1 MPISSPESIRL
12 GGNEDVRAHP
22 PPFGA
27 LASSTANPA
36 ASASPHGRPLE
47 RSRRR
52 KNVATNRASCNQRG
66 QPRNQL
72 VQWTPQGGSS
82 VLQRPSISRV
92 QAPASETS
100 ARQSSEYGLLLRP
113 SFICAGMAVERAAG
127 WATPASF
134 IYAAAAGDE
143 QADLGVA
150 RVGFS
155 ELQSLEQ
162 QQRLPLFCAR
172 AQVAWRV
179 AWRVACFGPL
189 NPLGPSG
196 KRE

>member
-12 GGNEDVRAHP
+12 GGNEDFLAHP

-27 LASSTANPA
+27 MASSSANPV
-36 ASASPHGRPLE
+36 ASASPHGRWNARDAE
-47 RSRRR
+47 
-52 KNVATNRASCNQRG
+52 NVATNRAACNQRG
-66 QPRNQL
+66 RPRDQL
-72 VQWTPQGGSS
+72 VPWTPQGGSS

-113 SFICAGMAVERAAG
+113 SFGTAGMAVERAAR
-127 WATPASF
+127 WATPAST
-134 IYAAAAGDE
+134 ISIPAAGDE

-150 RVGFS
+150 RAGFS

-162 QQRLPLFCAR
+162 QQRLPLFFAPGSVAR
-172 AQVAWRV
+172 ARGWRGVACGVAWRV
-179 AWRVACFGPL
+179 
-189 NPLGPSG
+189 PSP
-196 KRE
+196 

>member
-1 MPISSPESIRL
+1 MSSPESIFL
-12 GGNEDVRAHP
+12 GKNEDFLAHP
-22 PPFGA
+22 PPFA
-27 LASSTANPA
+27 MASFPANPV
-36 ASASPHGRPLE
+36 ASASPHGRWDARDAE
-47 RSRRR
+47 
-52 KNVATNRASCNQRG
+52 NVATNRAACNQRG
-66 QPRNQL
+66 RPRDQL
-72 VQWTPQGGSS
+72 VPWTPQGGSS

-113 SFICAGMAVERAAG
+113 PFRSAGMAVERAAR

-150 RVGFS
+150 GVGFS

-162 QQRLPLFCAR
+162 QQRLPLFLCAR
-172 AQVAWRV
+172 AGGVAWRV
-179 AWRVACFGPL
+179 AWRVAC
-189 NPLGPSG
+189 S
-196 KRE
+196 

>member
-12 GGNEDVRAHP
+12 GGNEDFLAHP

-27 LASSTANPA
+27 MASSSANPV
-36 ASASPHGRPLE
+36 ASASPHGRWNARDAE
-47 RSRRR
+47 
-52 KNVATNRASCNQRG
+52 NVATNRASCNQRG

-113 SFICAGMAVERAAG
+113 SFISAGMAVERAAR
-127 WATPASF
+127 WATPAST

-162 QQRLPLFCAR
+162 QQRLPLFFAPSSVERAR
-172 AQVAWRV
+172 GWRGVAWRV
-179 AWRVACFGPL
+179 AWRGVAC
-189 NPLGPSG
+189 S
-196 KRE
+196 

>member
-12 GGNEDVRAHP
+12 GKNEDFLAHP

-27 LASSTANPA
+27 MASSSANPV
-36 ASASPHGRPLE
+36 ASASPHGRWDARDAE
-47 RSRRR
+47 
-52 KNVATNRASCNQRG
+52 NVATNRAACNQRG
-66 QPRNQL
+66 RPRDQL
-72 VQWTPQGGSS
+72 VPWTPQGGSS

-113 SFICAGMAVERAAG
+113 SFRSAGMAVERAAR
-127 WATPASF
+127 WATPASS

-155 ELQSLEQ
+155 ELQSLELGATAAAFFRTQ
-162 QQRLPLFCAR
+162 LSGAR
-172 AQVAWRV
+172 ARV
-179 AWRVACFGPL
+179 AWRGVACGVFLAPK
-189 NPLGPSG
+189 PPWA
-196 KRE
+196 

>member
-36 ASASPHGRPLE
+36 ASASPHGRWDARDAE
-47 RSRRR
+47 
-52 KNVATNRASCNQRG
+52 NVATNRAACNQRG
-66 QPRNQL
+66 RPRDQL
-72 VQWTPQGGSS
+72 VPWTPQGGSS

-113 SFICAGMAVERAAG
+113 PFVCAGMAVERAAR
-127 WATPASF
+127 WATPASA
-134 IYAAAAGDE
+134 ISIPAAGDE

-162 QQRLPLFCAR
+162 QQRLPLFFAPGAVAR
-172 AQVAWRV
+172 ARGWRGV
-179 AWRVACFGPL
+179 WRGVFLAPK
-189 NPLGPSG
+189 PPWA
-196 KRE
+196 

>member
-12 GGNEDVRAHP
+12 GKNEDFLAHP

-27 LASSTANPA
+27 MASSSANPV
-36 ASASPHGRPLE
+36 ASASPHGRWNARDAE
-47 RSRRR
+47 
-52 KNVATNRASCNQRG
+52 NVATNRAACNQRG
-66 QPRNQL
+66 RPRDQL
-72 VQWTPQGGSS
+72 VPWTPQGGSS

-113 SFICAGMAVERAAG
+113 PFISAGMAVERAAR
-127 WATPASF
+127 WATPAST

-162 QQRLPLFCAR
+162 QQRLPLFFAPSSVERAR
-172 AQVAWRV
+172 GWRGVAWRGVAWRV
-179 AWRVACFGPL
+179 
-189 NPLGPSG
+189 PSP
-196 KRE
+196 

>member
-12 GGNEDVRAHP
+12 GENEDFLAHP

-27 LASSTANPA
+27 MASSSANPV
-36 ASASPHGRPLE
+36 ASASPHGRWNARDAE
-47 RSRRR
+47 
-52 KNVATNRASCNQRG
+52 NVATNRAACNQRG
-66 QPRNQL
+66 RPRDQL
-72 VQWTPQGGSS
+72 VPWTPQGGSS

-100 ARQSSEYGLLLRP
+100 ARQSSEYGGLLLRP
-113 SFICAGMAVERAAG
+113 SFISAGMAVERAAR

-162 QQRLPLFCAR
+162 QQRLPLFLCAR
-172 AQVAWRV
+172 AGG
-179 AWRVACFGPL
+179 VACGVAC
-189 NPLGPSG
+189 S
-196 KRE
+196 